1 MIKAALVN
9 TDTKIVENIIMVNSL
24 EDVVPE
30 GYVLAPMEYQK
41 DPVSRE
47 LTALQKILKEND
59 PNFIIKEPEPREVS
73 INIGVTKW
81 DSEKKYYEE

>member
-9 TDTKIVENIIMVNSL
+9 TNTKIVENIIIVDSL
-24 EDVVPE
+24 EDRVPE
-30 GYVLAPMEYQK
+30 GYVLAPMEFQL
-41 DPVSRE
+41 PTVSRE

-59 PNFIIKEPEPREVS
+59 PNFVIKEPDPAEVS

-81 DSEKKYYEE
+81 DSERKYYEE